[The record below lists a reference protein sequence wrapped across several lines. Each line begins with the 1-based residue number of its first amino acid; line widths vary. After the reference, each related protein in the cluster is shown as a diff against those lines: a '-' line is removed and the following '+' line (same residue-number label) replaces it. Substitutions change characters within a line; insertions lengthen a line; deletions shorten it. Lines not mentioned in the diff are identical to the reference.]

1 MLVVDDSS
9 DEENDDVEKLSA
21 QRPRS
26 ISGDDLGDSFSLYEE
41 PGTTKGW
48 VDEILAR
55 KEADDSDN
63 EDDDSSEESAS
74 ANDDG
79 DDEGSDE
86 DDTDGDDDEH
96 EKSTSLKDWEQS
108 DDDNLGTDLEE
119 DEEHGSHDGD
129 DAEIEPIS
137 HKKSKK
143 TEPVEL
149 RKGDEKSLD
158 GKKKKGNREQH
169 STQPDIPHIIE
180 APKSFEEFC
189 AILENC
195 SNENVILV
203 VDRIRKSN
211 AIQLAA
217 ENRKK
222 IQV

>member
-1 MLVVDDSS
+1 MLVADDSS

-26 ISGDDLGDSFSLYEE
+26 ISGDDLGDSFSLDEE
-41 PGTTKGW
+41 PRTTKGW

-55 KEADDSDN
+55 KQADDSDN

-74 ANDDG
+74 ENDY
-79 DDEGSDE
+79 
-86 DDTDGDDDEH
+86 DDDEH
-96 EKSTSLKDWEQS
+96 GKSLSLKDWEQS
-108 DDDNLGTDLEE
+108 DDDNLGIDLEE
-119 DEEHGSHDGD
+119 NEEHDSRGD
-129 DAEIEPIS
+129 VGEIEPIS
-137 HKKSKK
+137 HKKPKK
-143 TEPVEL
+143 TDAFKP
-149 RKGDEKSLD
+149 RKGDKKSLD
-158 GKKKKGNREQH
+158 GKKIKANHEQH

-222 IQV
+222 MQV